1 MANSSPSVCV
11 QCGRSLEAGAGVC
24 PACGEEQPVRWMV
37 LLTYGLLALFFLGL
51 IYRLLR
57 P

>member
-1 MANSSPSVCV
+1 MTQASPRACV
-11 QCGRSLEAGAGVC
+11 NCQAELPAGAEVC

-37 LLTYGLLALFFLGL
+37 YLAYALLALFGVGL
-51 IYRLLR
+51 IYRLFV